1 MTRSRGKWR
10 LRLVTAG
17 VLAALLI
24 GVTPA
29 GAQQPRP
36 TRLILS
42 PATVDLADR
51 TDTVS
56 VLVDGAPGLSSFEI
70 ALSWDADLFVL
81 TAVTPLEELVLQD
94 EDSSDGTGVLRFDY
108 DRSAGRLII
117 AAKMPGSEEGLE
129 SVEEGGEG
137 DGLGAPPEAPP
148 VATTIGL
155 DEGTE
160 EYALVALDFAA
171 LAEGES
177 PLTLEPDASTLFDAE
192 GVAID
197 VAEFREGLLR
207 ASQPLDPSF
216 VEQASSAAD
225 AVAELGGGVS
235 SGGGFAVVGEAA
247 RRVGSTLRDAFAGD
261 AEQRNPRIWWLGAL
275 IGGALLAWA
284 GWAIGRDPGD
294 EDGPTDA
301 ATGPG

>member
-1 MTRSRGKWR
+1 MRHSRRQRR
-10 LRLVTAG
+10 LGLVAAG
-17 VLAALLI
+17 LLAALLS
-24 GVTPA
+24 GVAPA
-29 GAQQPRP
+29 GAQSQA

-51 TDTVS
+51 TDTVN
-56 VLVDGAPGLSSFEI
+56 VLVDGAPSLSRFEI

-81 TAVTPLEELVLQD
+81 TAVTPLEELVLQGEESGD
-94 EDSSDGTGVLRFDY
+94 DAGVLSFDY
-108 DRSAGRLII
+108 DRAAGRLII

-129 SVEEGGEG
+129 SVEEGEQG

-155 DEGTE
+155 DESTG

-177 PLTLEPDASTLFDAE
+177 ALNLEPDESTLYDAE

-197 VAEFREGLLR
+197 VAVFQEGLLR
-207 ASQPLDPSF
+207 ASLPPDPSL

-235 SGGGFAVVGEAA
+235 SGGGFAIVGDAA
-247 RRVGSTLRDAFAGD
+247 RRVGSTLRDAIAGD
-261 AEQRNPRIWWLGAL
+261 SEERNPRMLWLGAL

-294 EDGPTDA
+294 EEGP
-301 ATGPG
+301 PS